1 MGGCRRGE
9 GPTTN
14 GNDLAMIIG
23 VLALQGDFDAHRR
36 RLEELGAQVLLV
48 KKPEQ
53 LDQIDG
59 LVIPGG
65 ESGTF
70 LKLLGDAGFE
80 KLKQFVQ
87 AKPTFGTCAGAI
99 LLASEV
105 ENPPQAGL
113 GALNIR
119 VRRNAYGRQID
130 SSIREGKFVS
140 DLKHHL
146 KELDMPD
153 SSPLEMV
160 FIRAPKIVHVGEGV
174 EVLATDGNDP
184 VAVRQGRAM
193 AATFHPELS
202 DDPRVHQAFLDLVSN
217 GKLS

>member
-1 MGGCRRGE
+1 MQQAKRFE
-9 GPTTN
+9 PSPTGHNPRDTPAI
-14 GNDLAMIIG
+14 AMRIG

-36 RLEELGAQVLLV
+36 RLEELGAEVVLV

-53 LDQIDG
+53 LDGLAG

-70 LKLLGDAGFE
+70 LKLLGEEGFA
-80 KLKQFVQ
+80 KLRDFVR

-105 ENPPQAGL
+105 ENPQQAGL
-113 GALNIR
+113 GALDIT

-130 SSIREGKFVS
+130 SSIREGRF
-140 DLKHHL
+140 LN
-146 KELDMPD
+146 
-153 SSPLEMV
+153 SPIEMV
-160 FIRAPKIVHVGEGV
+160 FIRAPKIERVGAGV
-174 EVLATDGNDP
+174 EVIATEGNDP
-184 VAVRQGRAM
+184 VFVRQGRTL

-202 DDPRVHQAFLDLVSN
+202 DDRRIHQYFLELVSN
-217 GKLS
+217 GKL

>member
-1 MGGCRRGE
+1 M
-9 GPTTN
+9 T
-14 GNDLAMIIG
+14 IG

-36 RLEELGAQVLLV
+36 RLEELGAEVMLV

-53 LDQIDG
+53 LDHIDG

-70 LKLLGDAGFE
+70 LTLLGDAGFE
-80 KLKQFVQ
+80 KLRQFVKV
-87 AKPTFGTCAGAI
+87 KPTFGTCAGAI
-99 LLASEV
+99 LLATEV
-105 ENPPQAGL
+105 ENPSQAGL

-130 SSIREGKFVS
+130 SSIREGKLLVRHRS
-140 DLKHHL
+140 GDPHDGALR
-146 KELDMPD
+146 E
-153 SSPLEMV
+153 SPLEMV

-174 EVLATDGNDP
+174 EILATEGSDP
-184 VAVRQGRAM
+184 VVVRQGRAM

-202 DDPRVHQAFLDLVSN
+202 PDIRVHRAFLDLVRS
-217 GKLS
+217 GVP